1 MRHVLALVPCFLLP
15 SMPSLAAS
23 VDCARVSSAI
33 EAMTCADPALKGQRL
48 VMDQVPQT
56 RGEAAADDDA
66 SGADLCGKPVRYEV
80 LHDSFMESS
89 VAQDRDALATAQR
102 MGPVLIHRA
111 FNALCAKRLLSEKEV
126 AARIDKVVISW
137 ARGADSFNAY
147 FPDDTEQSRN
157 LVTEWVWTGSEAP
170 ELEDVRAG
178 LLCAFKPK
186 QKLCRD
192 LEP

>member
-33 EAMTCADPALKGQRL
+33 EAMTCADTALKGPRL
-48 VMDQVPQT
+48 VMEQVPQT
-56 RGEAAADDDA
+56 RGEAAADNDA

-80 LHDSFMESS
+80 LHDSFMESP
-89 VAQDRDALATAQR
+89 VVHDKDALATAQR

-126 AARIDKVVISW
+126 PARIDKVVISW
-137 ARGADSFNAY
+137 AGGADNFNAY
-147 FPDDTEQSRN
+147 FPDDRDQSHT
-157 LVTEWVWTGSEAP
+157 LVTEWVWAGNEVPAF
-170 ELEDVRAG
+170 EDARAG